1 MGSHESLNLIS
12 KKNLVHYIIF
22 LGYPNAVILGETKAI
37 TEKTSFTFMKIH
49 EY

>member
-1 MGSHESLNLIS
+1 MGLHKSLHFIS
-12 KKNLVHYIIF
+12 KKSPVHYTVF

-37 TEKTSFTFMKIH
+37 TEKTSFAFVKIH